1 MTAAQLTLLNMIM
14 KGILEYTLLYHEIK
28 GMTDEECHKNLDALR
43 EVRALQRK
51 RLDLH

>member
-1 MTAAQLTLLNMIM
+1 MTAAQLALVNMLI
-14 KGILEYTLLYHEIK
+14 KGILEYTLLYQEIK
-28 GMTDEECHKNLDALR
+28 GMTDEECEKNIEALR